1 MKRKFQSVM
10 SIFISF
16 AIILLVADHA
26 MAATSSDLQKQQDE
40 LKQQQSSSQS
50 KLDSANSVVSGIAGQ
65 QSDVGAAIDET
76 NSEMVEVIANVS
88 LIEDEI
94 TQKEDDITATQAEYD
109 EAKKQEDELY
119 AAMKERIKFMYEKGD
134 TSYVELLLEA
144 SSYADMINKAE
155 YVEKLYAYDREQLQK
170 FVAAQEAAKAYQE
183 QLEEEKSELET
194 SKYEL
199 EEEKSHMESVLA
211 EYQKQYDDYDVQ
223 LAKAKQDAAAYIA
236 EVTQQT
242 AQINSLTDQISQAKA
257 KEEAEKKAAE
267 EAAKAKEAA
276 SSDTGS
282 TTSSSSSGTKTYSAA
297 GSATGSNV
305 ANFALQ
311 FVGNPYVAGGTSLT
325 NGADC
330 SGFVWAV
337 YHEFGISVPRTS
349 WALQSAGTEVSY
361 EDAQPGDVICYAGH
375 VAIYIG
381 NGCIVHASTQKTGIK
396 VGNAAY
402 KTMITVRR
410 IV

>member
-50 KLDSANSVVSGIAGQ
+50 KFDSANSVVSGIAGQ

-211 EYQKQYDDYDVQ
+211 EYQKQNDDYDVQ
-223 LAKAKQDAAAYIA
+223 LAKAKQDAAAYKA

>member
-1 MKRKFQSVM
+1 MKRKFQSVI

-16 AIILLVADHA
+16 TIILLVADHA

-94 TQKEDDITATQAEYD
+94 SQKEDDITATQAEYD

-170 FVAAQEAAKAYQE
+170 FVEAQEAAKAYQE

-223 LAKAKQDAAAYIA
+223 LAKAKQDAAAYKA

-276 SSDTGS
+276 SSATGS
-282 TTSSSSSGTKTYSAA
+282 TSSSSSGTKTYSAA

-325 NGADC
+325 DGADC

-337 YHEFGISVPRTS
+337 YHEFGIYVPRTS

-361 EDAQPGDVICYAGH
+361 ADAQPGDVICYAGH

-396 VGNAAY
+396 VGNATY